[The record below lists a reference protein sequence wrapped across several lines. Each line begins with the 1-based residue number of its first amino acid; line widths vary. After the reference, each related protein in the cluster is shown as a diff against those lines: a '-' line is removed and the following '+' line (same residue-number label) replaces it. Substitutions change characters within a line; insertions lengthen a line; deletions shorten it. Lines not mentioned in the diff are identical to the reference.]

1 MGLNS
6 NPRALFSPAWVK
18 SLKGAPES
26 AMVASILI
34 TNPHSSTR
42 VYDPDTD
49 TWNDVSTIV
58 YTGKARVQP
67 LRSAAEKAALGNET
81 SVQTV
86 LVSIPISTNELDFR
100 PGLILE
106 VLVADLNPSLLG
118 YQFVL
123 TEIMDS
129 SNPVER
135 TLMFQ
140 VNQETT
146 VA

>member
-1 MGLNS
+1 MGLRH
-6 NPRALFSPAWVK
+6 NPRALFSQPWVD

-26 AMVASILI
+26 AMVSEVII

-49 TWNDVSTIV
+49 EWNDVSTLV

-67 LRSAAEKAALGNET
+67 LRSAAEKATLGNET
-81 SVQTV
+81 TVQTV
-86 LVSIPISTNELDFR
+86 LVSIPISTNSIDFR

-123 TEIMDS
+123 NDIVDS
-129 SNPVER
+129 SNPFER

-140 VNQETT
+140 VNQETAG
-146 VA
+146 V

>member
-1 MGLNS
+1 M
-6 NPRALFSPAWVK
+6 LFSQAWVN

-26 AMVASILI
+26 AMVAEVLI
-34 TNPHSSTR
+34 TNPNSSTR

-81 SVQTV
+81 TVQTV
-86 LVSIPISTNELDFR
+86 LVSLPISTNELDFR
-100 PGLILE
+100 PGRMLE

-129 SNPVER
+129 SNPFER

-140 VNQETT
+140 VNQET
-146 VA
+146 VDA